1 MILTPRPCL
10 PGAIATTQYI
20 LKVLQLPHPKPKGS
34 CNIMRS
40 PRGVL
45 TTSIFDRN
53 SAVRVPSQA
62 GPRYS
67 KSLRC
72 LVLWQVTQLF
82 LVEPCDTLRA
92 WVHGQHTPD
101 LVLDSSFTMQ
111 PFRVPKPE
119 PQEVDVIVAG
129 GGPAG
134 CVVAGR
140 LAKADPNLQVM
151 LIEYGPN
158 NIDDPMVST
167 PAVYPRN
174 MRLLESDKAHFYY
187 DTNKS
192 SHLRGRKTIVPCAK
206 ADIDDFKTE
215 GWNYQDLLPLMKRL
229 ENYQKPCN
237 NDTHGFDGPVAI
249 SNGGWVAPIAQDF
262 LRASTAVGIPLT
274 DDLQDCQQSHAAEI
288 WAKWINK
295 DTGRRSDAAS
305 AYVHPIMAEQSNL
318 HLRCNSKV
326 ARVIFEGNKA
336 VGVAYVNSRQVSAP
350 YPTVE
355 TIVKARKMVVLTS
368 GTLSTPQILER
379 SGIGG
384 KDILD
389 KAGVKTLVD
398 LPGVGKQYQ
407 DHYTTFSV
415 FRARAS
421 EPTADDWLR
430 GDPKVQEEWM
440 RLHAATGKGPA
451 ASNGIDAG
459 FKIRPTEEELKEM
472 GVCGHGFSRSLTM
485 ECRINPINQSCSPV
499 LSTGSSAI
507 ILSVSRH
514 GLWPVFLN
522 VPISRCVRKTVGRR
536 ASYSQSFIEYPFSR
550 GSIHISSSD
559 PYADPIFDSG
569 FLNHEADV
577 APIRWSYKKVRE
589 VARRMDAY
597 RGELTSLHPHFHPDS
612 PAACEDVDL
621 QTAKEYMPA
630 GQLTVGIH
638 MGTWSKPRKPL
649 APGERRIVDEI
660 KYSKEDDE
668 AIDNWVRDHVETT
681 WHSLG
686 TCAMKPRDQEGVLD
700 PRLIALA
707 TVLLQRTSLIDPT
720 RCGEKCAELIAEET
734 QVYAD
739 PKAAAHIP
747 IMRRASTKQQQVQST
762 QASGQQI

>member
-1 MILTPRPCL
+1 
-10 PGAIATTQYI
+10 
-20 LKVLQLPHPKPKGS
+20 
-34 CNIMRS
+34 
-40 PRGVL
+40 
-45 TTSIFDRN
+45 
-53 SAVRVPSQA
+53 
-62 GPRYS
+62 
-67 KSLRC
+67 
-72 LVLWQVTQLF
+72 
-82 LVEPCDTLRA
+82 
-92 WVHGQHTPD
+92 
-101 LVLDSSFTMQ
+101 
-111 PFRVPKPE
+111 
-119 PQEVDVIVAG
+119 
-129 GGPAG
+129 
-134 CVVAGR
+134 
-140 LAKADPNLQVM
+140 
-151 LIEYGPN
+151 
-158 NIDDPMVST
+158 MVST

-192 SHLRGRKTIVPCAK
+192 QHLRGRKTIVPCAK
-206 ADIDDFKTE
+206 VLGGGSSINFQMYTRASASDWNDFKTE

-326 ARVIFEGNKA
+326 ARVIFEGTKA
-336 VGVAYVNSRQVSAP
+336 VGVAYVNSRDHGQ
-350 YPTVE
+350 TNTTE

-368 GTLSTPQILER
+368 GTLATPQILER

-384 KDILD
+384 KDVLD

-440 RLHAATGKGPA
+440 RLHTATGKGPA

-472 GVCGHGFSRSLTM
+472 GPAFQKAWDSYFKDKPDKPVMFASVVNGFFGDHTL
-485 ECRINPINQSCSPV
+485 
-499 LSTGSSAI
+499 
-507 ILSVSRH
+507 
-514 GLWPVFLN
+514 
-522 VPISRCVRKTVGRR
+522 VPPGKYFSMFQ
-536 ASYSQSFIEYPFSR
+536 YLEYPFSR
-550 GSIHISSSD
+550 GSIHITSGD
-559 PYADPIFDSG
+559 PYADPVFDSG

-638 MGTWSKPRKPL
+638 MGSWSKPRKPL
-649 APGERRIVDEI
+649 APGERRIAEEI
-660 KYSKEDDE
+660 KYTKEDDE

-700 PRLIALA
+700 PRLNVYGTTNLKVGDLSLCPDNLGTNTYSSAL
-707 TVLLQRTSLIDPT
+707 L
-720 RCGEKCAELIAEET
+720 CGEKCADLIAEELGLT
-734 QVYAD
+734 ITN
-739 PKAAAHIP
+739 PHIP
-747 IMRRASTKQQQVQST
+747 VMRRASTKQQQAQST
-762 QASGQQI
+762 QASGQQV